1 MTNRPR
7 AIGTRAESLVT
18 RWLRANGFPDA
29 RRQTLTGSA
38 DQGDILV
45 CVRPTVILEVKS
57 GMAAETA
64 SRARIGAW
72 LAQTATE
79 RVNARADVAALV
91 QHRRGRNVTDWMVWL
106 PSADWVRLLTG
117 DPLTTTDAPWPV
129 GVSLSDWAAVAAGS
143 DLLAHRPG
151 RAER

>member
-1 MTNRPR
+1 MVNRSR
-7 AIGTRAESLVT
+7 ATGTRAESLVT

-29 RRQTLTGSA
+29 RRQPLTGSA

-45 CVRPTVILEVKS
+45 CTRPTVILEVKS

-64 SRARIGAW
+64 SRARIGTW
-72 LAQTATE
+72 LAQTETE

-91 QHRRGRNVTDWMVWL
+91 QHRRGRSVTDWTVWL
-106 PSADWVRLLTG
+106 PSADWVRMLTG
-117 DPLTTTDAPWPV
+117 ETLTTADAPWPV
-129 GVSLSDWAAVAAGS
+129 GVALSDWAAVAAGS